1 MKHLK
6 IKKSLNNR
14 ISNNILEQIEKSQ
27 LLEKDYNKNMLPYN
41 NNIIIY
47 LSKNKGNNIQKKK
60 TLSFNLYLKK
70 NNQKSQIYEIN
81 LREKL
86 LNKGKINNDFKN
98 PNCDNESFD
107 NKLNKNNFFSPV
119 NDYNLKKNI
128 ILPNITNKLK
138 NSIPRGERNS
148 ENNLFLKGIHLDIP
162 KIIDNDPNL
171 NNEKNIKMKEYQ
183 KKILKSKSLISIRK
197 VKTFN

>member
-86 LNKGKINNDFKN
+86 LNKGEK
-98 PNCDNESFD
+98 SGQ
-107 NKLNKNNFFSPV
+107 
-119 NDYNLKKNI
+119 
-128 ILPNITNKLK
+128 K
-138 NSIPRGERNS
+138 NSTIG
-148 ENNLFLKGIHLDIP
+148 
-162 KIIDNDPNL
+162 
-171 NNEKNIKMKEYQ
+171 
-183 KKILKSKSLISIRK
+183 
-197 VKTFN
+197 